1 MISLMRL
8 MVRSE
13 IFMPFAL
20 FFLLRRAR
28 HLQIVMLER

>member
-1 MISLMRL
+1 

-13 IFMPFAL
+13 LLMPFAL
-20 FFLLRRAR
+20 FFLLRSAR

>member
-1 MISLMRL
+1 MISPSRL
-8 MVRSE
+8 TVLSE